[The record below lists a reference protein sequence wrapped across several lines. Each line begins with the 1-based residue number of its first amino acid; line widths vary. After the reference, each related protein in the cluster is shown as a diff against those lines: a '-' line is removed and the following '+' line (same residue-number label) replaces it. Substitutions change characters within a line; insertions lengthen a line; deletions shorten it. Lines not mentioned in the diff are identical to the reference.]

1 MAGDLPPSSITDGL
15 KSAQRGQQLKMRPHL
30 RCCAHREASF
40 RPSPVDPVKLTIFH
54 KPHSHIRIT
63 LAHPYILM
71 RNYLLYTQPH
81 IFLREV
87 EDLENAVWQTSIPK
101 QWAEE
106 ML

>member
-1 MAGDLPPSSITDGL
+1 
-15 KSAQRGQQLKMRPHL
+15 
-30 RCCAHREASF
+30 
-40 RPSPVDPVKLTIFH
+40 
-54 KPHSHIRIT
+54 
-63 LAHPYILM
+63 M